1 MNVYKAMAAVMADLS
16 KVGIGKDQ
24 QNKQQGFKYRGVDD
38 VMNTL
43 APSLSKHGLLI
54 VPRVLDRLVTERES
68 RSGGTL
74 FHTVLRVEF
83 DFIAA
88 EDGSKHVV
96 GPVIGEA
103 MDSGDKAAN
112 KAMSIAYKYACF
124 QAFCIPTEGM
134 DPDAETHEVKPA
146 GNGSGQAKSPTRS
159 AGPTGSNGHD
169 VVPEGKY
176 KGKPWAEIATE
187 VLDGMAHHARAPEA
201 IRAGALRELVRRGLP
216 TNFDDSSRIPQ

>member
-1 MNVYKAMAAVMADLS
+1 MSVYKAMAAVMADLA

-24 QNKQQGFKYRGVDD
+24 QNKQQGFRYRGVDD

-43 APSLSKHGLLI
+43 APILAKHGLLI
-54 VPRVLDRLVTERES
+54 VPRVLDRQATERES
-68 RSGGTL
+68 RSGGAL
-74 FHTVLRVEF
+74 FHTVLKIEF

-96 GPVIGEA
+96 GPIIGEA

-134 DPDAETHEVKPA
+134 DPDAETHEVKA
-146 GNGSGQAKSPTRS
+146 RPT
-159 AGPTGSNGHD
+159 
-169 VVPEGKY
+169 
-176 KGKPWAEIATE
+176 
-187 VLDGMAHHARAPEA
+187 HAEA
-201 IRAGALRELVRRGLP
+201 IRAYLEHGQAEQAAQLLATLSKDEKRAVWKQITAAERERLKVFFPRQQQ
-216 TNFDDSSRIPQ
+216 TEVVQ